1 MIGRKIL
8 AFIKRDF
15 SITASY
21 RLSFFFQFFGIF
33 FSVVTFYFI
42 AKLFGRA
49 ATPYLESYGG
59 DYFSF
64 VLIGIAFSDYLG
76 VGLGTFA
83 GTIREGQMLGT
94 LEAMLVTP
102 TRIHTIVLFSS
113 LWQFLLTSIRVLVYI
128 LLGVFFFGVNMTRPN
143 IPAALLILILTIL
156 AFSSLG
162 IISASFI
169 MVFKRGNPLNWLI
182 NSSFTLLGGVLFP
195 ITILPDWLQKISYL
209 LPITYSL
216 RAMRHALLQS
226 YSFQALSF
234 DILMLALFSVVLLPL
249 SIYAFKIGV
258 RKAKKDGSL
267 THY

>member
-1 MIGRKIL
+1 MMWRKVL

-42 AKLFGRA
+42 AKLFGKA
-49 ATPYLESYGG
+49 AIPYLESYGG

-76 VGLGTFA
+76 VGLGSFA

-102 TRIHTIVLFSS
+102 TRVHTIVLFSS
-113 LWQFLLTSIRVLVYI
+113 IWQFLLTSIRVLAYI
-128 LLGVFFFGVNMTRPN
+128 LLGAFFFGVSIIRPN
-143 IPAALLILILTIL
+143 IPAALLVLILTIL

-182 NSSFTLLGGVLFP
+182 GSFSTLFGGVFFP
-195 ITILPDWLQKISYL
+195 ITILPGWLQKVSYF

-226 YSFQALSF
+226 YPFQELGF
-234 DILMLALFSVVLLPL
+234 DILILALFSVVLLPF
-249 SIYAFKIGV
+249 SIYAFKVGV
-258 RKAKKDGSL
+258 SRAKKDGSL

>member
-1 MIGRKIL
+1 M
-8 AFIKRDF
+8 
-15 SITASY
+15 
-21 RLSFFFQFFGIF
+21 
-33 FSVVTFYFI
+33 
-42 AKLFGRA
+42 
-49 ATPYLESYGG
+49 GG

-76 VGLGTFA
+76 VGLGSFA

-102 TRIHTIVLFSS
+102 TRVHSIILFSS
-113 LWQFLLTSIRVLVYI
+113 IWQFLLTSIRVLAYI
-128 LLGVFFFGVNMTRPN
+128 LLGVFFFGVSMIRPN
-143 IPAALLILILTIL
+143 IPAALLVLILTIL

-182 NSSFTLLGGVLFP
+182 GSFSTLFGGVFFP
-195 ITILPDWLQKISYL
+195 ITILPGWLQKVSYF

-226 YSFQALSF
+226 YSFQALGF
-234 DILMLALFSVVLLPL
+234 DILILALFSVVLLPF
-249 SIYAFKIGV
+249 SIYVFKVAV
-258 RKAKKDGSL
+258 RRAKKDGSL

>member
-1 MIGRKIL
+1 MWQKMV

-21 RLSFFFQFFGIF
+21 RLSFFFQFFGIL

-42 AKLFGRA
+42 AKLFGKA
-49 ATPYLESYGG
+49 AVPYLSSYGG

-76 VGLGTFA
+76 VGLSSFA
-83 GTIREGQMLGT
+83 GTIRQGQMLGT

-102 TRIHTIVLFSS
+102 TRVHSIVLFSS
-113 LWQFLLTSIRVLVYI
+113 IWQFLLTSIRVLAYI
-128 LLGVFFFGVNMTRPN
+128 LLGVFFFGVSITRPN
-143 IPAALLILILTIL
+143 IPAAFLVLILTVL

-169 MVFKRGNPLNWLI
+169 MVFKRGDPLNWLMG
-182 NSSFTLLGGVLFP
+182 SFSTLFGGVLFP
-195 ITILPDWLQKISYL
+195 ITILPGWLQTISYF

-226 YSFQALSF
+226 YPFRALGF
-234 DILMLALFSVVLLPL
+234 DILILALFSAILLPL
-249 SIYAFKIGV
+249 GVYAFGVGV
-258 RKAKKDGSL
+258 RRAKKDGSL

>member
-42 AKLFGRA
+42 AKLFGGA
-49 ATPYLESYGG
+49 ATPYLDSYGG

-76 VGLGTFA
+76 VGLSSFA

-102 TRIHTIVLFSS
+102 TRVHTIVLFSS
-113 LWQFLLTSIRVLVYI
+113 VWQFLLTSIRVLVYI
-128 LLGVFFFGVNMTRPN
+128 LLGVFFFGVDMTRPN

-169 MVFKRGNPLNWLI
+169 MIFKRGNPLNWLI
-182 NSSFTLLGGVLFP
+182 GSFSTLFGGVLFP
-195 ITILPDWLQKISYL
+195 ITILPDWLQKISHL

-249 SIYAFKIGV
+249 SIYAFKVGV